1 MFHWFRRK
9 EQEPV
14 DTVTEEQAR
23 FDGKLLSYVTKRVQ
37 DADGSTSEIVVGK
50 DGRLCAVNST
60 ISIICNEKQVFCA
73 PAESTTCGELMSR
86 NGVIVSGVN
95 DLSGEF
101 ETLIAHFVY
110 YR

>member
-1 MFHWFRRK
+1 MFWFHRK
-9 EQEPV
+9 QKEPL

-23 FDGKLLSYVTKRVQ
+23 FDGKLLSYVTKRVP

-60 ISIICNEKQVFCA
+60 ISVICNEKTVFTA

-95 DLSGEF
+95 DLSGEH